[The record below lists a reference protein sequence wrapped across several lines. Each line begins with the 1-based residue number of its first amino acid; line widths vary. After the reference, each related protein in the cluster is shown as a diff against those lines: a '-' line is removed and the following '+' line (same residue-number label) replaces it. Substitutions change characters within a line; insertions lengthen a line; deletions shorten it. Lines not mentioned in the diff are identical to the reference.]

1 MCDRGIAGVYGYMCG
16 SEINQNCVCVVVCVT
31 ERDIDDLCVC
41 VCVCVC
47 WRVWQCGFCVRRSVW
62 HTQLLKNNVLVITL
76 ALSQPN
82 SECFC
87 NTEYSGVLTQQE
99 LTR

>member
-47 WRVWQCGFCVRRSVW
+47 VLACVAVW
-62 HTQLLKNNVLVITL
+62 LLCKTFSL
-76 ALSQPN
+76 AHAV
-82 SECFC
+82 
-87 NTEYSGVLTQQE
+87 T
-99 LTR
+99 